1 MGFNLPVVTKNLIII
16 NVLLYLA
23 SMAMPSIV
31 LPLAGHYFE
40 NPLFKPWQIVTHM
53 FMHGS
58 TGHLLMNMLGLLMIG
73 KDLESYWGP
82 KKFLNYYLLCGL
94 GAFALHEFV
103 CYIEFTTSMT
113 KIPEAFLEYIKT
125 EGKAALLENENYV
138 ARYAAKAN
146 DAYNSSIVGASG
158 AVFGLLA
165 GFGLMFPK
173 ASLILFPFP
182 FPVQARTFVIGYA
195 VIELFLAYA
204 DRPSDNVAHFAHL
217 GGLLFGYIILKIWQK
232 HGKLYS

>member
-23 SMAMPSIV
+23 CIAIPS
-31 LPLAGHYFE
+31 LAAPLTGYYFE

-58 TGHLLMNMLGLLMIG
+58 PGHLLMNMLGLLMIG

-82 KKFLNYYLLCGL
+82 KKFLNYYLICGL
-94 GAFALHEFV
+94 GAFGLHEFV
-103 CYIEFTTSMT
+103 TYIEVT
-113 KIPEAFLEYIKT
+113 KYASQLPIDFVNLVKLEGR
-125 EGKAALLENENYV
+125 EALLDNKNFINTD
-138 ARYAAKAN
+138 AANLNGAF
-146 DAYNSSIVGASG
+146 NSGIVGASG
-158 AVFGLLA
+158 CVFGLLVA
-165 GFGLMFPK
+165 FGLMFPK
-173 ASLILFPFP
+173 ASLILFPLP
-182 FPVQARTFVIGYA
+182 FPIQARTFGIGYA

-232 HGKLYS
+232 QGKLYS